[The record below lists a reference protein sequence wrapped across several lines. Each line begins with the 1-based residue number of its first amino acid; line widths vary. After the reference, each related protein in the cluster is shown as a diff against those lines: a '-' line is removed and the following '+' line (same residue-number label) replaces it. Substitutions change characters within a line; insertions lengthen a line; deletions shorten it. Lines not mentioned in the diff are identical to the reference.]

1 MLRVKDDRI
10 TKKSISVT
18 AKRKKIKRKSSKE
31 MDRLYIEEDLKI
43 ADASKFGKTRER
55 QRMTVSDIAED
66 REH

>member
-1 MLRVKDDRI
+1 
-10 TKKSISVT
+10 
-18 AKRKKIKRKSSKE
+18 